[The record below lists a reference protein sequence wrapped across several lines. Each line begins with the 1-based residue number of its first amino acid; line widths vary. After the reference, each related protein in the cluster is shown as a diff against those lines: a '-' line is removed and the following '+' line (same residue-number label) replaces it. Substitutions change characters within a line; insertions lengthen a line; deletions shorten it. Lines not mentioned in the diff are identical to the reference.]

1 MSKLINHGEEWV
13 HIETGEVWTK
23 KRLDELNDKQMFEH
37 HNTYFKNS
45 VEHDLDPKYKL
56 TKMKEPKETSKKT
69 IKEGY
74 KFNMMHRTDIK
85 ELLLTNKLTVQEFA
99 FIGAFTPFITY
110 PDNDIRIN
118 NEYLSLEQ
126 LAEFCNYS
134 KNIMTRTIKKLE
146 ELEVV
151 KVVKGGNRPPII
163 YFNPF
168 LYSAGREVNN
178 DTFNMFC
185 KSRYNP
191 DVAHYQ

>member
-1 MSKLINHGEEWV
+1 MKLIKYGEEWFDE
-13 HIETGEVWTK
+13 ETAELFTK
-23 KRLDELNDKQMFEH
+23 KQLQVINDKQMLES
-37 HNTYFKNS
+37 HNEYLKNS
-45 VEHDLDPKYKL
+45 IEYNLNAKEKL
-56 TKMKEPKETSKKT
+56 TPIRESKESNRKT
-69 IKEGY
+69 VKEGY
-74 KFNMMHRTDIK
+74 KFNMIHRTDIK

-110 PDNDIRIN
+110 PDNDIKIN

-126 LAEFCNYS
+126 LGDFCDYS

-146 ELEVV
+146 ELEVI

-168 LYSAGREVNN
+168 LYAAGREVSN

-191 DVAHYQ
+191 DVANYQ